1 MRLIISFIFIYL
13 SVSGI
18 IPVASEPASKSD
30 IQQLIHHMDK
40 RFEAIDKRFEDMNKR
55 FEDMNKRI
63 DMLFWILGML
73 TTIFMGVLIFLN
85 SKINN
90 QEEHFIS
97 KVEHTKEMEVLH
109 LVELIKTANPEIR
122 KILKESIKTL

>member
-1 MRLIISFIFIYL
+1 
-13 SVSGI
+13 
-18 IPVASEPASKSD
+18 
-30 IQQLIHHMDK
+30 
-40 RFEAIDKRFEDMNKR
+40 
-55 FEDMNKRI
+55 
-63 DMLFWILGML
+63 ML